1 MFTLENK
8 RIVSRQRKIN
18 LLIPLRACSQ
28 AIGASLHLATKRT
41 LKDHFLIV
49 LFGFTTN
56 DLSHDDTY
64 LRTNDCDALLKTKYM
79 KKWAR
84 DNFQ

>member
-1 MFTLENK
+1 M
-8 RIVSRQRKIN
+8 
-18 LLIPLRACSQ
+18 
-28 AIGASLHLATKRT
+28 
-41 LKDHFLIV
+41 

-56 DLSHDDTY
+56 DLSHDDTFKFY

-84 DNFQ
+84 DNFQQYKSLFKMPTQKRLGDTSQVIK